1 MAAGSL
7 QQHLIQH
14 FGIKVCFLVILCES
28 FLSVQQLTTST
39 FLMMQAISLE
49 MIQHPLQ
56 TSKRKHLLLRL
67 IVAKYTFN
75 RQRMLLTLKGES
87 KQVSSTSLRMIHGND
102 ETEHIHVQEQE
113 KLIFHYHRQLIMPD
127 LFREELWQNVQARVQ
142 LTCAL

>member
-14 FGIKVCFLVILCES
+14 FGIRVCFLVILCEF
-28 FLSVQQLTTST
+28 FLSVQWLAMST
-39 FLMMQAISLE
+39 FHMMQAISFE

-67 IVAKYTFN
+67 IVVKYTFN
-75 RQRMLLTLKGES
+75 RQRMLLTLKGEF

-102 ETEHIHVQEQE
+102 ETEHIHVREQE
-113 KLIFHYHRQLIMPD
+113 KSTFHYHRQLIMQD
-127 LFREELWQNVQARVQ
+127 LFKGELWQNVQARVQ
-142 LTCAL
+142 LTCVQ